1 MSRRL
6 NGAPPTISVVFSFRN
21 EASSLPELLARTNR
35 TLDAEKA
42 RGGIRGYELIFV
54 DDDSTDGSREILTRA
69 IDNGLPVRIITM
81 SRRFGVSPC
90 VMAGMRH
97 ATGDAVVYLD
107 ADLQDPP
114 ELIPKMIA
122 AWKSGDDVD
131 VVHTQRLLRKG
142 ESTFRRAVNWL
153 GYSLLGRMSSIPI
166 YREVGDYKL
175 LSRRVV
181 DHLLSLREPNPFLRG
196 LVVWVGFTQVIVPY
210 EREPRFAGET
220 KFPALGSKVVANFL
234 DSALISFSA
243 VPLKLS
249 LILGALTMVLA
260 LGYATWVFVAKF
272 LGGTVDGYASLMI
285 VLLVSTSLQ
294 ALFHG
299 VAGLYLYSIYQA
311 SRQRPPY
318 IVRDLRGFPP
328 SDEPLPR
335 SDATASSPETH
346 RI

>member
-1 MSRRL
+1 MSRRQ

-21 EASSLPELLARTNR
+21 EESSLPELLTRTSR
-35 TLDAEKA
+35 TLDGEKA
-42 RGGIRGYELIFV
+42 GGSIRDYELIFV
-54 DDDSTDGSREILTRA
+54 DDDSTDDSRKILARA
-69 IDNGLPVRIITM
+69 IDDGLPVRIITM

-90 VMAGMRH
+90 VMAGMRY

-122 AWKSGDDVD
+122 AWTSGHDVD
-131 VVHTQRLLRKG
+131 VVHTQRILRKG
-142 ESTFRRAVNWL
+142 ESAFRRAANWL
-153 GYSLLGRMSSIPI
+153 GYSVLGRMSSIPI

-249 LILGALTMVLA
+249 LILGSLTMVLA
-260 LGYATWVFVAKF
+260 LGYATWVFAAKF

-285 VLLVSTSLQ
+285 VLLLSTSLQ
-294 ALFHG
+294 AIFHG

-311 SRQRPPY
+311 TRQRPPF
-318 IVRDLRGFPP
+318 IVRSVSGFPEASAAATCP
-328 SDEPLPR
+328 ASADARREVDR
-335 SDATASSPETH
+335 S
-346 RI
+346 